1 MLFPYFELAA
11 SLFILLL
18 AFQIWTRHYENPL
31 ARFFALFAL
40 VAFGATII
48 EYSYRIAFTLDLAR
62 DLDRISTPLWS
73 FVFPLFTHF
82 AIIFTKNEDW
92 LKKKSSLVLLY
103 LPAAVISCLTIF
115 TNVMF
120 VRYEIWSVGIVSI
133 PSPWYWLFL
142 LNSLVFSAVPAYLL
156 LRYAGKTHQK
166 SESFSAR
173 LIAAGVVIPFLAGLI
188 TDEAIPLFFGTRL
201 TPPTAVFDLA
211 VMNLSIFLAM
221 RYYSLF
227 AISPAL
233 AADTIIEVMPD
244 SLLVTDLDGRI
255 IFINQEARKFF
266 HASQQTVAG
275 HCIGDLFKQRAKYD
289 QLIDE
294 VVGKKLEVER
304 FQAEMVDPLGETIP
318 ALINANIIR
327 EKIVGE
333 TLGIVFVVRDIRG

>member
-1 MLFPYFELAA
+1 MTFPYFELAA

-31 ARFFALFAL
+31 ARFFAQFAL
-40 VAFGATII
+40 VAFGAAIL
-48 EYSYRIAFTLDLAR
+48 EYSYRIAFTLEFAR
-62 DLDRISTPLWS
+62 DLDRLATPLWA

-82 AIIFTKNEDW
+82 ALIFTKNEKW
-92 LKKKSSLVLLY
+92 LESKGSLFLLY
-103 LPAAVISCLTIF
+103 LPAAVISCLTVF
-115 TNVMF
+115 TDMMF
-120 VRYEIWSVGIVSI
+120 IRYEIWSIGIVSI
-133 PSPWYWLFL
+133 PSAWYSLFL
-142 LNSLVFSAVPAYLL
+142 LNSLVFSAVPVYLL
-156 LRYAGKTHQK
+156 LRYAASTHQK

-173 LIAAGVVIPFLAGLI
+173 LIAAGVALPFLVGLV
-188 TDEAIPLFFGTRL
+188 TDEAIPLVFGTRL
-201 TPPTAVFDLA
+201 TPPTAVFALA
-211 VMNLSIFLAM
+211 AMNLSIYLAM

-255 IFINQEARKFF
+255 IFINQDARKFF

-275 HCIGDLFKQRAKYD
+275 RCIGDLFKLRAKYD

-304 FQAEMVDPLGETIP
+304 FQAEMIDPLGETIP
-318 ALINANIIR
+318 ALINANLLR

>member
-1 MLFPYFELAA
+1 MLFPYCELAA

-40 VAFGATII
+40 VAFGATIL
-48 EYSYRIAFTLDLAR
+48 EYSYRIAFTLELAR
-62 DLDRISTPLWS
+62 DLDRLATPLWS
-73 FVFPLFTHF
+73 FVFPLFAHF
-82 AIIFTKNEDW
+82 AILYTKNENW
-92 LKKKSSLVLLY
+92 LKRKAALVWLY
-103 LPAAVISCLTIF
+103 LPAAVIAALTIF
-115 TNVMF
+115 SNVMF
-120 VRYEIWSVGIVSI
+120 TRYEIWSIGIVSI
-133 PSPWYWLFL
+133 PSAWYALFL
-142 LNSLVFSAVPAYLL
+142 VNSFVYSVIPTYLL
-156 LRYAGKTHQK
+156 LQYAAKTHQK
-166 SESFSAR
+166 SESFAAR
-173 LIAAGVVIPFLAGLI
+173 LIAAGVALPFLVGLV
-188 TDEAIPLFFGTRL
+188 TDEIIPILYGTRL

-211 VMNLSIFLAM
+211 VMNLSIYLAM

-255 IFINQEARKFF
+255 IFINEDARKFF

-318 ALINANIIR
+318 ALINANLLR